1 MARLPDSRK
10 KIETLVEQSKQFVDH
25 SIEGLRTKQEIR
37 NDREIVFPSVSKR
50 TRTITSCTAE
60 PLVSARKLGQ
70 WMSRSGACLHCGDAL
85 KQPIYESTTNCAP
98 LANCVPLAKY
108 KLDNSFWT
116 FGQFCS
122 PNCALGYANEH
133 KFGQQ
138 VMTWTRSMLTSVF
151 SCKEPL
157 EIAPP
162 RFMLDTYGGP
172 MDSKAWERSSFLVLK
187 DPPLCTFAMY
197 MESKRA
203 PEAILSPETILKS
216 LRRPEKR
223 DSEPAKP
230 TVTGR
235 EPTVLKVL
243 AEEPASAS
251 PKRTSKKE
259 KEPAAKK
266 AKAASGLSMFMDVD
280 E

>member
-10 KIETLVEQSKQFVDH
+10 KIETLVEHSKQFVDH

-37 NDREIVFPSVSKR
+37 NDREIVFPSVSR
-50 TRTITSCTAE
+50 RSRAIASCTSE
-60 PLVSARKLGQ
+60 PLVTARKLGQ
-70 WMSRSGACLHCGDAL
+70 WISRSGACLHCGMKLQTTSAH
-85 KQPIYESTTNCAP
+85 ES
-98 LANCVPLAKY
+98 NCVPLAKY
-108 KLDNSFWT
+108 KLDSSFWT

-122 PNCALGYANEH
+122 PNCALGYASEH

-151 SCKEPL
+151 DCKEPL

-172 MDSKAWERSSFLVLK
+172 LDSTSWKRTSFLVLK

-197 MESKRA
+197 MESKKG
-203 PEAILSPETILKS
+203 PEMSISADTLLKS

-223 DSEPAKP
+223 DTELAKP

-243 AEEPASAS
+243 AEEPGAAS
-251 PKRTSKKE
+251 PKRVSKKD

-266 AKAASGLSMFMDVD
+266 PKAASGLSMFMDVD